1 MGGGEGPPYWLAR
14 LICIKRKES
23 PSYRRG
29 GRAGTA
35 LLAGAT
41 HLHKTR
47 RENGVDQW
55 PDAGRRPIRNRRPK
69 KKNHKKIASITRGRN
84 PSPPESCAHFFIHF
98 FSNIHYIFFLN
109 PNGGPSI
116 TKKPATRPI
125 TRPLVEFLF
134 AFYEKVREKKDDNQT
149 GENLKKNDNKKRAAI
164 IGSSRRGGTGI
175 FPSTS

>member
-47 RENGVDQW
+47 KRRR
-55 PDAGRRPIRNRRPK
+55 PMAGRGPATNPEPPTK
-69 KKNHKKIASITRGRN
+69 KKKHKKIASITRGRN

-134 AFYEKVREKKDDNQT
+134 AFYEKVREKK
-149 GENLKKNDNKKRAAI
+149 
-164 IGSSRRGGTGI
+164 RR
-175 FPSTS
+175 